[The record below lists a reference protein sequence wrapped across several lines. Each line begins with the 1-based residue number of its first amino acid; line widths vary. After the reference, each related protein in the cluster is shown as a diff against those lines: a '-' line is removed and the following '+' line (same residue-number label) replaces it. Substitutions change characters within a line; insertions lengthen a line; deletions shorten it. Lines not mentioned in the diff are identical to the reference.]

1 MSPRFFS
8 KALKEREVIIKALTK
23 QLYARDPQDPL
34 LQELAKQKS
43 RVEPNLVKNAI
54 KEYKSGKVNIIDR

>member
-54 KEYKSGKVNIIDR
+54 KEYKSGKINIIDR